1 MQARIFQLMRRKNL
15 ALVLLLALPAALHS
29 QNDCAY
35 KLAKLKYEGGGDW
48 YANPSALPNL
58 LRFLRLEARTY
69 ICLEEEVVEPGSPRI
84 FQYPFVYLTGH
95 GNIVFS
101 PREVENLRTYLQAGG
116 FLLFDDNYG
125 MREYAEREIKKL
137 FPNTPLKEIPWD
149 HPIYRQRYRFDKGLP
164 KIHEHDGKP
173 PQAFGI
179 ELDGRLVLVLTYEA
193 DLSDG
198 WEDPEVHNDPPEIR
212 QKALQ
217 MGANLVLYAIGG
229 KTTLSN

>member
-1 MQARIFQLMRRKNL
+1 MRLLFFSIGLFLSFNL
-15 ALVLLLALPAALHS
+15 AG
-29 QNDCAY
+29 QNCSY

-48 YANPSALPNL
+48 YSNPSALPNL
-58 LRFLRLEARTY
+58 LKFLRLELNTPV
-69 ICLEEEVVEPGSPRI
+69 CLEEEIVEPGSTRI

-95 GNIVFS
+95 GNILLND
-101 PREVENLRTYLQAGG
+101 REAKNIRAYLEAGG
-116 FLLFDDNYG
+116 FLLIDDNYG
-125 MREYAEREIKKL
+125 LNKYARREIEKI
-137 FPNTPLKEIPWD
+137 FPDKELQEIPWE
-149 HPIYRQRYRFDKGLP
+149 HPIFHQRFAFEKGIP

-173 PQAFGI
+173 AQAYGI
-179 ELDGRLVLVLTYEA
+179 ELSGRLVLVLTYEA

-229 KTTLSN
+229 RTTLSN